1 MNPSTPATLPGA
13 SPILFGF
20 TFRDVALCSMPVIA
34 LCVSILT
41 LL

>member
-1 MNPSTPATLPGA
+1 MNLTPATLSGA
-13 SPILFGF
+13 SPAQFGF

-34 LCVSILT
+34 LCVSILS